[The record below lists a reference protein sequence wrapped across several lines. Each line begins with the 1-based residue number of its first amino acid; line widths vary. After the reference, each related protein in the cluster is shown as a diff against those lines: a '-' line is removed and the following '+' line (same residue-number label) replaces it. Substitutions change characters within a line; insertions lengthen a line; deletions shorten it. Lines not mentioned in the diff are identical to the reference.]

1 MADRSQNIT
10 INYKFNTAEIE
21 KANAILNKAN
31 TATNTLQAA
40 GQKAGQSISQSY
52 GKAGTSIEA
61 MTIQLQRLQTQ
72 IKLQNQG
79 SSQTAGLV
87 KQYNELKK
95 AIDAANKAAFETPKA
110 LKATGSS
117 VQSAAQQFGQL
128 YTAAKLFVTAGI
140 VREVVSIGLELASL
154 KGNVEGVERAF
165 TRAFPNSVKVLTDL
179 RKATRGTVT
188 DFELMQRTLQAT
200 NLGVAVEQL
209 PVLFEFAAARAQ
221 QTGESVDYLV
231 DSIVRGIGRKS
242 LLILDNLGLS
252 ATRLKDQFN
261 GASLAS
267 QSVAD
272 VTKGV
277 AEIARVELEKMGG
290 YAENTATEVKQLEVQ
305 WEELR
310 VAFAKKIEGS
320 IVINGLNF
328 AIEGLKNLVKGE
340 KTLADEA
347 ANLRA
352 ANQIDAFVNQ
362 SSFKALEKNQ
372 LQQIDMIVQE
382 IIQRQMLIRLRE
394 KEIAQAKEKRQ
405 ALIDDLTVLDIN
417 AATESLNNQIGAQE
431 ESKATLEASIPILTK
446 YIKQLQNIAELN
458 KTEIVS
464 IQTLQDQ
471 LKELQKQRE
480 EATSIDNKP
489 ELDRLQ
495 REIILLEDRILKISD
510 NIEWQKQWDQ
520 SRITSALATEQ
531 ETENLKRFNDELD
544 KLTEKM
550 ASGDIS
556 FSTGDLLNPN
566 RDAKEV
572 IDIDALEEETKEV
585 AELIEMSLG
594 KEFLIRFR
602 LGLQGNGG
610 ETSDLQA
617 GINDALKEFQ
627 IGSIDI
633 VADQLNATRELEL
646 QNMKLRLNDLKSFFA
661 NQQEL
666 AGNNEQAKRALRKR
680 EEKEVAELNRQIFE
694 KEKKTRKSQALIDG
708 AAGVVKAFA
717 TYPWPVALIISGLLT
732 AKTLSQINIINK
744 QRPGFAKGV
753 IDLKGP
759 GTHTSDSIPANLS
772 RGESV
777 MTAWE
782 TRHAGDVLKDIR
794 AKKLDNKV
802 LKSLKQGREP
812 VQRQSEFNDE
822 RIIKAIEKNRPP
834 DVVKESGIVY
844 TITKQNDIYRNK
856 VRAKSVRL

>member
-1 MADRSQNIT
+1 MADKSQNIT
-10 INYKFNTAEIE
+10 INYKFNTAEID
-21 KANAILNKAN
+21 KANASLARAN
-31 TATNTLQAA
+31 QASNTLQAA

-61 MTIQLQRLQTQ
+61 MTLQLQRLQTQ
-72 IKLQNQG
+72 IRLQNQG

-87 KQYNELKK
+87 KQYQYLKK
-95 AIDAANKAAFETPKA
+95 SIDAANKAAFETPKA
-110 LKATGSS
+110 IKATTTS

-140 VREVVSIGLELASL
+140 VREVVNIGLEMATL

-165 TRAFPNSVKVLTDL
+165 NRAFPNSVKILTDL
-179 RKATRGTVT
+179 RTATKGTVT

-200 NLGVAVEQL
+200 NLGVSVEQL

-252 ATRLKDQFN
+252 AVRLKEQFN

-267 QSVAD
+267 QSVGD

-290 YAENTATEVKQLEVQ
+290 YAENSATKVKALTVQ

-310 VAFAKKIEGS
+310 VAFAKKVQGN
-320 IVINGLNF
+320 IVIDGLDF
-328 AIEGLKNLVKGE
+328 ALEGLTNLIKGE

-352 ANQIDAFVNQ
+352 ANQVDAFVN
-362 SSFKALEKNQ
+362 SSAFKEQEKNQ

-382 IIQRQMLIRLRE
+382 IIQRQMLVRLRE

-417 AATESLNNQIGAQE
+417 AATEALNEQIGAQE

-446 YIKQLQNIAELN
+446 YIKQLQNVVELN
-458 KTEIVS
+458 KEEVIS

-510 NIEWQKQWDQ
+510 NIAWQKQWDQ
-520 SRITSALATEQ
+520 SRVTSALATEQ
-531 ETENLKRFNDELD
+531 ETENLKRFNEELD

-550 ASGDIS
+550 SGDIS
-556 FSTGDLLNPN
+556 FSTGDILNPN
-566 RDAKEV
+566 RDAKEI
-572 IDIDALEEETKEV
+572 IDIDAIEESTKEV
-585 AELIEMSLG
+585 ADLIEMSLG

-602 LGLQGNGG
+602 LGLQGKGG

-617 GINDALKEFQ
+617 GINAALKEFQ
-627 IGSIDI
+627 LGSIDI
-633 VADQLNATRELEL
+633 VAEQLMSIRDIEL
-646 QNMKLRLNDLKSFFA
+646 QNMKLRLNDLKDFFR

-680 EEKEVAELNRQIFE
+680 EEKEVGELNRQIFE
-694 KEKKTRKSQALIDG
+694 KEKKTRKSQAAIDG

-717 TYPWPVALIISGLLT
+717 TYPWPVALIISALLT
-732 AKTLSQINIINK
+732 AKTLSQIAIIDR

-759 GTHTSDSIPANLS
+759 GTSTSDSIPANLS

-782 TRHAGDVLKDIR
+782 TKHAGDVLKDIR

-802 LKSLKQGREP
+802 LKSLKEGRP
-812 VQRQSEFNDE
+812 AVQSQQFNDAN
-822 RIIKAIEKNRPP
+822 IIKAIKQNKAP
-834 DVVKESGIVY
+834 DVIKQSGIVY
-844 TITKQNDIYRNK
+844 EAKQENDVYRK
-856 VRAKSVRL
+856 KIRASSIRL